1 MISKKIFFIIF
12 LQFSLFANSVYN
24 INFLDFQAK
33 VFPKIILLDNNFEDK
48 LLENSVV
55 LTILYEEIDY
65 RVVEILKDRYELDY
79 KINEILIAG
88 GSEKNADYKE
98 LGKVIANST
107 VKTAILI
114 GKTGPKSYFLLG
126 LEPGHHTLVSK
137 AENDSLLNLIT
148 EAGKNY
154 YVWQE
159 VKMGLLLARSKLQLM
174 SEAEGQA
181 GVRESKLLEVNGASP
196 VASVPVTKSEVATKP
211 VEKTISQTA
220 LDPVVVAKQAE
231 PTPVATVNASLPS
244 PAPVASNNITKI
256 ERVPFEIGVSSVTV
270 ERIAKQNSCQSTK
283 GAGLLYKKGPVE
295 VYRVQCEDGRE
306 IKARCEMRQ
315 CEIFTP

>member
-1 MISKKIFFIIF
+1 MVRLIR
-12 LQFSLFANSVYN
+12 LFTTT
-24 INFLDFQAK
+24 
-33 VFPKIILLDNNFEDK
+33 IILSAGILTGCASVKMASQSEDAK
-48 LLENSVV
+48 AKTFATNPQQANVYV
-55 LTILYEEIDY
+55 Y
-65 RVVEILKDRYELDY
+65 RNEFIGAALSMAIELD
-79 KINEILIAG
+79 G
-88 GSEKNADYKE
+88 KE
-98 LGKVIANST
+98 
-107 VKTAILI
+107 I

-211 VEKTISQTA
+211 VEKTISQPA
-220 LDPVVVAKQAE
+220 PDSVVVAKQAE
-231 PTPVATVNASLPS
+231 PIPAATVNASLPS
-244 PAPVASNNITKI
+244 PAPVTSNNITKI